1 MSENPDEV
9 MLMAGQRGGK
19 STFLGAMA
27 IKIKQS
33 KRSSAVGSSSWRD
46 VISNAVSTDDLVGNY
61 SVTYGD
67 RGLFEDEVV
76 ERMRSSYRY
85 PEQTN
90 RRDTY
95 IVEFNLNADQSMAKT
110 ITVAAM
116 DIPGEAQ
123 EAAVQRLRN
132 GNYDEDEVRE
142 KYQSTGTKP
151 QRGAI
156 RERINDDTKAIKNE
170 EWEWAYLYHYL
181 RSDRVIFLYNLYKK
195 MFRDD
200 IDGIIDAELLR
211 LADADDKT
219 GLLLFTA
226 TDMLDYDP
234 TDYKISLLGRG
245 SVNTRYFDDDLVKEI
260 DRQVP
265 GNKGDDVLEL
275 VSEARD
281 KSMDLFGVSVPEGNR
296 DEIEHSQGKVV
307 LKGFENVGRWLK
319 NTT

>member
-9 MLMAGQRGGK
+9 MLMAGQDGGK
-19 STFLGAMA
+19 STFLGGMA

-46 VISNAVSTDDLVGNY
+46 VISNAISTDDLVGNY
-61 SVTYGD
+61 DVTYGD

-85 PEQTN
+85 PEQTD

-116 DIPGEAQ
+116 DVPGEAQ
-123 EAAVQRLRN
+123 ENAVQRLRN

-142 KYQSTGTKP
+142 KYQSDGVSP

-156 RERINDDTKAIKNE
+156 KERINDDTKSITTE

-200 IDGIIDAELLR
+200 LDGIIDADLLQ

-219 GLLLFTA
+219 CLLLFTA
-226 TDMLDYDP
+226 TDILDYDP
-234 TDYKISLLGRG
+234 TDYTISLLGRG
-245 SVNTRYFDDDLVKEI
+245 SVNTRYFDDDLVREI

-281 KSMDLFGVSVPEGNR
+281 KSMDLFGVSVPEGGKG
-296 DEIEHSQGKVV
+296 EIEHSQGKVV
-307 LKGFENVGRWLK
+307 LKGFDNVGRWLK